1 VTRDEALFAFTW
13 HQRTSPLDTRERLLG
28 SIGCAP
34 DRAVLATCH
43 RIEVYVAS
51 RTHLDIAR
59 ADGDAATVYEGAD
72 ALAHL
77 IEVAAGLDSAI
88 AGEPQILAQ
97 VRRAYMSCR
106 PVDARIAR
114 AFEFALHAGRTIRNE
129 LGIASARSV
138 GSIAVDR
145 LVERLTRPQDA
156 RVLVVGA
163 GEMGKLAVRAL
174 ARRVGGVVVANRDLP
189 RAQEVAAAHGA
200 TAIPLADAGAAIAS
214 VDAVISAADT
224 RGRLLTA
231 DLLRERAGR
240 GAFTLIDIAVPRSV
254 DAEGREALADA
265 YLSVDDLAA
274 EVAIPAEK
282 LASARA
288 RCRGEARRFLSERAP
303 DRVDAIRVMRDEADR
318 LREARLRR
326 AMRKLGHLSERDR
339 KVVERLATSLTNA
352 LLHRPTVEL
361 RER

>member
-1 VTRDEALFAFTW
+1 VLVAFTW

-28 SIGCAP
+28 RITCQP

-43 RIEVYVAS
+43 RIEVYLAS
-51 RTHLDIAR
+51 RAELDITR
-59 ADGDAATVYEGAD
+59 ADRDAAIVYEGAA

-97 VRRAYMSCR
+97 VRRAYTSCR
-106 PVDARIAR
+106 PVDPRIAR
-114 AFEFALHAGRTIRNE
+114 VFEFALHAGRTIRNE

-145 LVERLTRPQDA
+145 LVERLTRPKDA
-156 RVLVVGA
+156 RVLVIGA

-174 ARRVGGVVVANRDLP
+174 ARRVGAVVVANRDLA
-189 RAQEVAAAHGA
+189 RAEELAAAHGA
-200 TAIPLADAGAAIAS
+200 TAVPLADAGAAIAS

-231 DLLRERAGR
+231 DLLRTRAGR
-240 GAFTLIDIAVPRSV
+240 GPFTLIDIAVPRSV
-254 DAEGREALADA
+254 DAEGRDVLHDA

-274 EVAIPAEK
+274 AVAIPAEK
-282 LASARA
+282 LAHARA
-288 RCRGEARRFLSERAP
+288 RCSDEASRFLSERAP
-303 DRVDAIRVMRDEADR
+303 ERVDAIRALRAEADQ
-318 LREARLRR
+318 LRDARLRR
-326 AMRKLGHLSERDR
+326 AMRRLAHLSDRDR
-339 KVVERLATSLTNA
+339 AVVERLSTSLTNA